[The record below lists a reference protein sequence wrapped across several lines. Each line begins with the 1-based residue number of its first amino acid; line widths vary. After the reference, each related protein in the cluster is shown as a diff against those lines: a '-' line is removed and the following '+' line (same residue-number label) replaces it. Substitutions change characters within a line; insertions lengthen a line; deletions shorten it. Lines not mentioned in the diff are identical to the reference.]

1 MYSRLSLH
9 VLVSLDCCL
18 NGLCLRCDWQ
28 RSEKFNLTNL
38 SHCCGCCNCE
48 SRLPCKDRH
57 RQMRA
62 PQTCTD
68 CPRPFATRKRIHPHL
83 AHTPNFRWPD
93 AALLSVLEFLAS
105 FYEHPKTS
113 QQNEVSFPTSLQ
125 KDAIARTPDLKMA
138 VSRASELIG
147 CRPISGSPII
157 WMGSSIHAGTLK
169 QATLYTRLS
178 SVALCNRH
186 FELPRVRSW
195 LNRFHPVAPTCHM
208 YSYLVSY
215 LH

>member
-1 MYSRLSLH
+1 MIEANKKPWLTLFWHHLYSRLSLH
-9 VLVSLDCCL
+9 VLLVSLYCCL

-57 RQMRA
+57 GQMRA

-68 CPRPFATRKRIHPHL
+68 CPRPFATRKKIHPHL
-83 AHTPNFRWPD
+83 AHTPSFRWPD

-113 QQNEVSFPTSLQ
+113 QPNEVSFPTDFQKMRLPGLQ
-125 KDAIARTPDLKMA
+125 
-138 VSRASELIG
+138 
-147 CRPISGSPII
+147 I
-157 WMGSSIHAGTLK
+157 WRWLFQGP
-169 QATLYTRLS
+169 Q
-178 SVALCNRH
+178 
-186 FELPRVRSW
+186 SW
-195 LNRFHPVAPTCHM
+195 LAAECCFVLPNHM
-208 YSYLVSY
+208 DGIKCNM
-215 LH
+215 